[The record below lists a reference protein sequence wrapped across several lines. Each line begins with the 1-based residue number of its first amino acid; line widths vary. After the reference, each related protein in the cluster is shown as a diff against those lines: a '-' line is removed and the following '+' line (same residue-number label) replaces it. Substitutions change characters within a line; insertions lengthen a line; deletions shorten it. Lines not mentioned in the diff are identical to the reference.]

1 MIAVA
6 TGGPKIEY
14 EHQDYKEPR
23 YEIAVASPCPR
34 ADLEEEQMEVPR
46 DKKLEMLRSI
56 VLTRRFEE
64 KLTELCQI
72 QGKIPGMMI
81 LCTGQEAVGSGVC
94 AALAPEDVIVSN
106 HRSHGHL
113 LSKGAD
119 PKALMA
125 EIYGKRTGCNKGKSG
140 TLHLAVPEVNALC
153 TTTVVG
159 GGIPVSVG
167 IAFAQKYREER
178 FATACFFGD
187 GAADE
192 GSFHEALNLASLWDL
207 PVLFICENNVYA
219 GAQRHEEHTRVKD
232 IADRAVAYAM
242 PGEVVDGNDAVAV
255 YRAAVK
261 ARKRAVA
268 GQGPTLIEC
277 KTYRCRGHG
286 ESDLQHYQPKEEI
299 AAWKERCPIP
309 RLRDDMLAEGLI
321 SLQELRS
328 LEAEVQAMVEEAVR
342 FAEESPWPSPEDALQ
357 DVYVSGPG
365 TKLFEPQSGG

>member
-1 MIAVA
+1 
-6 TGGPKIEY
+6 
-14 EHQDYKEPR
+14 
-23 YEIAVASPCPR
+23 
-34 ADLEEEQMEVPR
+34 MEVSK

-56 VLTRRFEE
+56 LLTRRFEE
-64 KLTELCQI
+64 KLTELCKI

-94 AALAPEDVIVSN
+94 AALAADDVIVPN

-125 EIYGKRTGCNKGKSG
+125 EIFGRRTGCNKGKSG
-140 TLHLAVPEVNALC
+140 TLHMAVPEVNALC

-159 GGIPVSVG
+159 GGIPISVG
-167 IAFAQKYREER
+167 IAFAQKYRSEKSV
-178 FATACFFGD
+178 TVCFFGD

-192 GSFHEALNLASLWDL
+192 GSFHESLNLSSLWDL
-207 PVLFICENNVYA
+207 PVIFICENNAYA

-255 YRAAVK
+255 YRSTRK
-261 ARKRAVA
+261 ARERALA
-268 GQGPTLIEC
+268 GRGPTLIEC

-286 ESDLQHYQPKEEI
+286 ESDPQHYQPREEI
-299 AAWKERCPIP
+299 ALWQERCPLP
-309 RLRDDMLAEGLI
+309 KLRDEMLAQGLI
-321 SLQELRS
+321 SREELDRM
-328 LEAEVQAMVEEAVR
+328 EAEVQEMVEEAVR
-342 FAEESPWPSPEDALQ
+342 FAEESPWPSPEEALE
-357 DVYVSGPG
+357 DVYVS
-365 TKLFEPQSGG
+365 LA